1 MRPFKFRRKKKRHGR
16 KERTEEKK
24 RRDVGR
30 ERGPYYTEIPFLF
43 GGFPLSF
50 LLERG
55 ERRGEGDGAP
65 EKGGPRRGHVSRP
78 GHLPLK
84 RTHCYVPIISFTLAA
99 SHLPFSPFVFFLLL
113 LPRPLLRYLFA
124 LRLLVSRNK
133 QLPFSLAY
141 KSGAY
146 LRTCPSRRMTVN
158 RSRGDHRDVL
168 PGDMRER
175 RRGVASP
182 LRRCNRKKH
191 NDQAGIV
198 IKILNR
204 RSLALIIQRR
214 RILYSA
220 LRIIALT
227 NGKLEFAI

>member
-1 MRPFKFRRKKKRHGR
+1 M
-16 KERTEEKK
+16 
-24 RRDVGR
+24 
-30 ERGPYYTEIPFLF
+30 
-43 GGFPLSF
+43 
-50 LLERG
+50 
-55 ERRGEGDGAP
+55 
-65 EKGGPRRGHVSRP
+65 SRP

-113 LPRPLLRYLFA
+113 PPRLLLRYLLA

-168 PGDMRER
+168 PGDRREK
-175 RRGVASP
+175 RRGVASR
-182 LRRCNRKKH
+182 LRRCNRKKR
-191 NDQAGIV
+191 NDRAGIV
-198 IKILNR
+198 VKILNR
-204 RSLALIIQRR
+204 RSLVLVIQRK
-214 RILYSA
+214 YSIPRA
-220 LRIIALT
+220 LKQIISLT
-227 NGKLEFAI
+227 FNSFPQSDQTSK